1 MDKINAA
8 LKLLSIDSL
17 GPRRALILAAKFNSL
32 QEIFEASFK
41 RLKNIQGLPVETAQ
55 KIKNGGNPKFVKE
68 QRALLEKSPFKLITI
83 FDEEYPDNL
92 RNIYDPPPVL
102 FMHGEF
108 LECDYDAIAIVGTR
122 KCTQYGR
129 QVTEMLV
136 KELVRNKITIVSGFA
151 RGIDTAAHRTALKNK
166 GRTIAV
172 LGNGIDQVYPPENRE
187 LRIELVSQGVYCSEF
202 PLGTKPD
209 AQNFPRRNRI
219 ISGLSLGTVVIEAG
233 QKSGALLTSNYSIN
247 QNRETFA
254 IPGKITSKVSAGTN
268 QLIQQGAKPVLKVDD
283 ILEEI
288 EQLRKFPENRRQLK
302 INFNFTPEE
311 KKIYDNLTF
320 EPLHIDSLAD
330 KTGIDTQQI
339 LATLLSLE
347 LKGAAKQFA
356 GKMFAKIGNFQ

>member
-1 MDKINAA
+1 MDKIKAA

-17 GPRRALILAAKFNSL
+17 GPRRALILASKFNSL
-32 QEIFEASFK
+32 QEIFKASLSQ
-41 RLKNIQGLPVETAQ
+41 LKNIPGLPAEVARN
-55 KIKNGGNPKFVKE
+55 IKNGGDPDFVAE
-68 QRALLEKSPFKLITI
+68 QRSLLERSPFKLITI
-83 FDEEYPDNL
+83 FDQEYPDNL
-92 RNIYDPPPVL
+92 RNVYDPPPVL
-102 FMHGEF
+102 FIHGEF
-108 LECDYDAIAIVGTR
+108 LECDHDAIAIVGTR
-122 KCTQYGR
+122 QCTQYGR

-136 KELVRNKITIVSGFA
+136 KELVRSNITIVSGFA
-151 RGIDTAAHRTALKNK
+151 RGIDTAAHRAALKNK

-187 LRIELVSQGVYCSEF
+187 LRIELVKQGVYCSEF

-247 QNRETFA
+247 QNREAFA
-254 IPGKITSKVSAGTN
+254 IPGKITSRVSTGTN
-268 QLIQQGAKPVLKVDD
+268 QLIQQGAKPVLNGDD

-288 EQLRKFPENRRQLK
+288 EQLRKFPEKKRQLE
-302 INFNFTPEE
+302 IDFNFTPEE
-311 KKIYDNLTF
+311 KKIYDNLSF
-320 EPLHIDSLAD
+320 EPLHIDLLAD
-330 KTGIDTQQI
+330 KAGIDTHQV
-339 LATLLSLE
+339 LAILLSLE